1 MRIHGFAVCVLGF
14 LAVACG
20 RDGLGA
26 RRQTDSAAVAGVD
39 PDTGFVDLG
48 AGGADGVTIP
58 DSAGGTD
65 RADGASTPAPWTLTC
80 GNGFL
85 DPGESCDDGNLRS
98 GDGCDHNCCVELNWR
113 CCDNLGCWIFQHQPC
128 HCGNGIVEPGELCDD
143 GNLIFG
149 DGCNGYC
156 EIETSRCG
164 NGIVD
169 PGEECDDGNLLF
181 GAGQYGTDAIRPVDG
196 NRSGVFRPM
205 PEPSAP

>member
-26 RRQTDSAAVAGVD
+26 RRQPDGAAVAGTD
-39 PDTGFVDLG
+39 SETGFVDSG
-48 AGGADGVTIP
+48 AREADGGRALDT
-58 DSAGGTD
+58 AGEKGGTD
-65 RADGASTPAPWTLTC
+65 SGLTVAPWKLTC
-80 GNGFL
+80 GNGVI
-85 DPGESCDDGNLRS
+85 DPGESCDDGNRRP
-98 GDGCDHNCCVELNWR
+98 GDGCEQDCCQEFNFM
-113 CCDNLGCWIFQHQPC
+113 CCDNLGCWVSAHRPC
-128 HCGNGIVEPGELCDD
+128 HCGDGFVEPGEQCDD

-156 EIETSRCG
+156 EIETGRCG

-181 GAGQYGTDAIRPVDG
+181 GAGQYGDGCDPSCRQERIGCFPPDAGI
-196 NRSGVFRPM
+196 
-205 PEPSAP
+205 